1 MIRAAR
7 GGLKDETFQT
17 RPTGGGNATSGYAAG
32 VGGVNPMRQP
42 PGRRWVSTIQK
53 R

>member
-1 MIRAAR
+1 MIRAA
-7 GGLKDETFQT
+7 GEWLKDETFQT
-17 RPTGGGNATSGYAAG
+17 RPAGGGNATSGYAGG
-32 VGGVNPMRQP
+32 VGGVNPMRQE